1 MILAVVNATCAIAYR
16 KVTCLNQVEVL
27 NFFQAC
33 YAITLLMSFPVCIS
47 SQDHF
52 SVSTTSLKS
61 EINYAFLFLF
71 LSKQALWKLQ
81 QLHHYPDKSHKK
93 TDLFTDLE
101 RKAAAKGLRIVDNE
115 GNGNCMFSA
124 LCRQLEIKK
133 GQRYSEMR
141 LRTELVQYLKD
152 HPTFVCIFF
161 MRYSYISSCRPN
173 FFFALINQIRIK
185 LFTPLTSP
193 KRPPFHNGHF
203 LLSSRWPLWRGL
215 TVL

>member
-1 MILAVVNATCAIAYR
+1 M
-16 KVTCLNQVEVL
+16 
-27 NFFQAC
+27 
-33 YAITLLMSFPVCIS
+33 LLTQLSFPVCIS

-61 EINYAFLFLF
+61 EIKYAFLFLF
-71 LSKQALWKLQ
+71 LAKQALRKLQ

-101 RKAAAKGLRIVDNE
+101 RKAAAKGLRIVDNK

-124 LCRQLEIKK
+124 LCRQLDIKK
-133 GQRYSEMR
+133 GQTYLEME

-185 LFTPLTSP
+185 LFVSPISP

-203 LLSSRWPLWRGL
+203 LPSSRWPLWRGMTIIMIISKNVQNNNYISDVEARDHRVGARRL
-215 TVL
+215 KS

>member
-1 MILAVVNATCAIAYR
+1 MILAVVNATYAIAYR

-27 NFFQAC
+27 NFFHAC
-33 YAITLLMSFPVCIS
+33 YAITLLVSFPVCIS

-61 EINYAFLFLF
+61 EIKYAFLFLF

-133 GQRYSEMR
+133 EQRYREME

-152 HPTFVCIFF
+152 HPTFVCSFF
-161 MRYSYISSCRPN
+161 
-173 FFFALINQIRIK
+173 
-185 LFTPLTSP
+185 
-193 KRPPFHNGHF
+193 
-203 LLSSRWPLWRGL
+203 
-215 TVL
+215 

>member
-1 MILAVVNATCAIAYR
+1 M
-16 KVTCLNQVEVL
+16 
-27 NFFQAC
+27 
-33 YAITLLMSFPVCIS
+33 
-47 SQDHF
+47 
-52 SVSTTSLKS
+52 STTSLKS
-61 EINYAFLFLF
+61 EIKYAFLFLF
-71 LSKQALWKLQ
+71 LAKQVLWKLQ

-93 TDLFTDLE
+93 TELLIDLE
-101 RKAAAKGLRIVDNE
+101 RKAAAKGLRIVDNK

-133 GQRYSEMR
+133 GQRYSEMG

-161 MRYSYISSCRPN
+161 KRYSYISSCRPN
-173 FFFALINQIRIK
+173 FFFALINQTRY
-185 LFTPLTSP
+185 TPYLP
-193 KRPPFHNGHF
+193 KTATLPQRGHF

>member
-1 MILAVVNATCAIAYR
+1 M
-16 KVTCLNQVEVL
+16 
-27 NFFQAC
+27 
-33 YAITLLMSFPVCIS
+33 
-47 SQDHF
+47 
-52 SVSTTSLKS
+52 
-61 EINYAFLFLF
+61 FLF

-101 RKAAAKGLRIVDNE
+101 RKAVAKGLRIVDSE

-133 GQRYSEMR
+133 GPRYSEME

-161 MRYSYISSCRPN
+161 YAVQLY
-173 FFFALINQIRIK
+173 
-185 LFTPLTSP
+185 LFMQA
-193 KRPPFHNGHF
+193 
-203 LLSSRWPLWRGL
+203 
-215 TVL
+215 